1 MVSSKE
7 ILKLA
12 KQTGVLV
19 SGKSEYEDAVKR
31 FGRLLIKKISP
42 LTKTQRIYLEAL
54 NDWKS
59 LQNLSEEFK
68 CTPQN
73 ALKMMRALERQMM
86 VSKELMFKRRN
97 GKGAWAFYY
106 RRNPLG

>member
-42 LTKTQRIYLEAL
+42 LTKTQKIYLEAL
-54 NDWKS
+54 DDWKS
-59 LQNLSEEFK
+59 LQHLAEAFK

-73 ALKMMRALERQMM
+73 VLKMMRVLESHRL

-97 GKGAWAFYY
+97 GRGAWAFYY

>member
-1 MVSSKE
+1 MVSSKD

-12 KQTGVLV
+12 KQTGVLI

-42 LTKTQRIYLEAL
+42 LTKTQKIYLEAL

-59 LQNLSEEFK
+59 LQHLAEEFK

-73 ALKMMRALERQMM
+73 ALKMMRVLEHHKMI
-86 VSKELMFKRRN
+86 SKELMFKRHKVR
-97 GKGAWAFYY
+97 GAWAFYY
-106 RRNPLG
+106 RRNS

>member
-73 ALKMMRALERQMM
+73 ALKMMRALERQRM

-97 GKGAWAFYY
+97 GRGAWAFYY
-106 RRNPLG
+106 RRNHLG